1 MSTTGKAAAL
11 LASVGILA
19 AGWSVGTANG
29 RTLVTTSA
37 TTTGTTSGTASG
49 AGTVA
54 AGAAPG
60 TTASMPS
67 TATSAATSAASVPSA
82 TASAASAP
90 SATASAAAA
99 SGATGTFT
107 GATQTDRWGS
117 LTVTVTLSSG
127 RITDVSYTST
137 AGDGKSRQIESRA
150 VPTLKSEVVA
160 ANSTQVATVSGATY
174 TSAKYLTSLQSALDK
189 AA

>member
-60 TTASMPS
+60 TTASVPS
-67 TATSAATSAASVPSA
+67 TATSAAASAASVPSA
-82 TASAASAP
+82 TP
-90 SATASAAAA
+90 SAAAA

-137 AGDGKSRQIESRA
+137 AGDGKSRQIEARA